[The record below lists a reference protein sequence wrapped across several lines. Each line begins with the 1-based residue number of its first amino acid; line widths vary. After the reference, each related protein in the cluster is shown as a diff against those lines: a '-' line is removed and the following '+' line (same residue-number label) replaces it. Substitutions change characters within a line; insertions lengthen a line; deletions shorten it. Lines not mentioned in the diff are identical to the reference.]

1 MLEIFIYVLSCC
13 VGCFIGNIFFKLYES
28 YKFKKSILSKNYFK
42 DTDFDFFNDSNND
55 KSITDIKIE
64 NIKEE

>member
-1 MLEIFIYVLSCC
+1 MVEVLIIILSCC
-13 VGCFIGNIFFKLYES
+13 IGSYLGNYLFRLYEAI
-28 YKFKKSILSKNYFK
+28 KLKKSIFAKNYFK

-55 KSITDIKIE
+55 KSITDINIE